1 MHEFE
6 LVIRLVAAVIL
17 GALVGIER
25 EIVHKPAGLRT
36 NILVCL
42 GSSLITIVST
52 YYYTIDPARLAAG
65 IVTGVGFLGAG
76 AIIATKGEV
85 KGITTAASIWAVA
98 AIGITVGLGL
108 YLLASVTA
116 ILVFIILELWRVE

>member
-116 ILVFIILELWRVE
+116 ILTFIILELWRVE